1 MSTLEEAR
9 RIAAGHLDAARY
21 DLGRPFGRPPR
32 PGIWLLLLA
41 VAALGFRTAEA
52 VAGRSRDARRTG

>member
-9 RIAAGHLDAARY
+9 RIAAGHLDAARH

-41 VAALGFRTAEA
+41 AAALGFRAA
-52 VAGRSRDARRTG
+52 VAGRSRDPRQAG

>member
-1 MSTLEEAR
+1 MTTPSLEKAR
-9 RIAAGHLDAARY
+9 GIAAGHLDAARH

-41 VAALGFRTAEA
+41 VAALGFSVAD
-52 VAGRSRDARRTG
+52 AGRSRGTRRAG